1 MLTTMPMDL
10 LQNNQFMNK
19 ITEKK
24 NEIFLVLNFSDI
36 KFQTLGS

>member
-1 MLTTMPMDL
+1 MPMDL